1 MTILNRARIFASP
14 SSARAS
20 TPRRRAVRGFRPEA
34 SPLEGR
40 RLLATFMVTNTSG
53 SASDQGS
60 LPWAVE
66 QANYHSA
73 GLDVITFNIPGA
85 GPHVIRVT
93 DTLYL
98 NEQTVV
104 DATTQPGYAGSPLV
118 TIHGGGTPASI
129 FLLQQQSSG
138 STIQGF
144 AMVGYTANAVTIFNT
159 SQGNWIQNNYMGFA
173 YDAAG
178 RIQLNNAYTTQPTA
192 GVGIQSSFNTI
203 RWNTISGVYNGVNVG
218 EDIGG
223 TWSGTNY
230 KTNSIQWNQIGT
242 DPTGA
247 TAAGFGNDSDGIFLG
262 AGASENFLGPE
273 NVLSGNKS
281 SGAEMLHPSNKGN
294 VVFANRIGLDR
305 AGTAAIPNGEVGVL
319 LANGAT
325 GNAVGGPFGGN
336 FIAANPLGGIV
347 LGTSAWGAASA
358 NWVQNNVVGLN
369 AGQTAIVGSQNVGIT
384 VENGSSVNSITGNV
398 VAGSLSHGFLLSQ
411 ATGNYVASNWIGQSY
426 SGAAFPNQVYGVVLL
441 SSSRQNW
448 IWQNAFGANGRGT
461 VYADASSTGN
471 AIS

>member
-1 MTILNRARIFASP
+1 MSILNRPWAQAPKVS
-14 SSARAS
+14 RAHKS
-20 TPRRRAVRGFRPEA
+20 RRAARGFRPETSA
-34 SPLEGR
+34 LEGR
-40 RLLATFMVTNTSG
+40 ELLATIVVTNTSG
-53 SASDQGS
+53 SATVRGS

-66 QANYHSA
+66 QANYQSP
-73 GLDVITFNIPGA
+73 GLDNIEFNIPGN
-85 GPHVIRVT
+85 GPHVINVT
-93 DTLYL
+93 DTMYL
-98 NEQTVV
+98 NQQTVV
-104 DATTQPGYAGSPLV
+104 DATTQPGYAGTPVV

-138 STIQGF
+138 STVQGF
-144 AMVGYTANAVTIFNT
+144 AMVGYSANAVTILNA

-178 RIQLNNAYTTQPTA
+178 QLHLNKEFTSQPTA
-192 GVGIQSSFNTI
+192 GIGIQSSFNTI

-218 EDIGG
+218 EDIAGN
-223 TWSGTNY
+223 WSGTNY

-242 DPTGA
+242 NPAGTS
-247 TAAGFGNDSDGIFLG
+247 AAGFGNDSDGIFLG
-262 AGASENFLGPE
+262 AGARENFLGPE

-281 SGAEMLHPSNKGN
+281 AGAEMLHSSNRGN
-294 VVFANRIGLDR
+294 VIFANRIGLDR
-305 AGTAAIPNGEVGVL
+305 AGMAAIPNGEVGIL

-336 FIAANPLGGIV
+336 FVSANPLGGIV
-347 LGTSAWGAASA
+347 LGTSAFGAASA

-369 AGQTAIVGSQNVGIT
+369 TAQTAVVGSQNVGIT
-384 VENGSSVNSITGNV
+384 VESGSSVNSITGNV

-411 ATGNYVASNWIGQSY
+411 ATGNYIAENWIGRSY
-426 SGAAFPNQVYGVVLL
+426 AGTWFPNQVYGVVLL
-441 SSSRQNW
+441 SSSKQNW
-448 IWQNAFGANGRGT
+448 VWYNLFGSNGRGN